1 MITPCQYAI
10 LFTENSRKPIEENL
24 KETFSPIG
32 FFLCYNKVVK
42 NCKGVI
48 MSTPAE
54 QLRLAKRGPILSISA
69 YLVLTVGKL
78 ISGSILNSSSLIAD
92 GFNNLSDIVGNVAL
106 LIGLHLASQ
115 PADEDH
121 RFGHW
126 KIEDLSSLITSFIM
140 FLVAFQV
147 LIQTVQKLIAH
158 RQTVI
163 DPLGAVVGLISAGVM
178 FGVYYYNKRLSKKVK
193 SSALVAASKDNL
205 SDAVTSLGTSIAI
218 IASSLKFPMIDNLVA
233 IVITCFI
240 FRTAYE
246 IFMEATFSLS
256 DGFDQ
261 SQLKKYETAILEIP
275 KITAV
280 KSQRGRTYGSNIYL
294 DIVLEMN
301 PDLSVY
307 ESHDITEQV
316 EKMLSERFAV
326 YDIDIHVEPAA
337 IPEDELFGNVVKKL
351 YKNEKLILSKIPDYE
366 HYIADDFF
374 MLEADGHH
382 LSKEELI
389 ARETFY
395 PANFTH
401 FKVKTISQKTKLLTY
416 TLNNQHHMSLWRRNE
431 QWYLIY
437 HQITDTKAP

>member
-1 MITPCQYAI
+1 MSQP
-10 LFTENSRKPIEENL
+10 TEN
-24 KETFSPIG
+24 
-32 FFLCYNKVVK
+32 
-42 NCKGVI
+42 
-48 MSTPAE
+48 
-54 QLRLAKRGPILSISA
+54 LRLAKRGPILSISA
-69 YLVLTVGKL
+69 YVLLAIGKL
-78 ISGSILNSSSLIAD
+78 ISGNILNSSSLIAD
-92 GFNNLSDIVGNVAL
+92 GFNNLSDIIGNITL

-126 KIEDLSSLITSFIM
+126 KIEDLSSLITSFMM

-147 LIQTVQKLIAH
+147 LIQTIQKLLSG

-163 DPLGAVVGLISAGVM
+163 DPTGAIVGLISALIM
-178 FGVYYYNKRLSKKVK
+178 FGVYCYNKRLSKRVK
-193 SSALVAASKDNL
+193 SSALVAAAKDNL
-205 SDAVTSLGTSIAI
+205 SDALTSLGTSVAI
-218 IASSLKFPMIDNLVA
+218 IATSLNFPFIDNLVA
-233 IVITCFI
+233 IVITFFI
-240 FRTAYE
+240 FKTAYD

-261 SQLKKYETAILEIP
+261 SQLNKYEAAILEIP

-316 EKMLSERFAV
+316 EKMLSERFSV
-326 YDIDIHVEPAA
+326 YDIDIHVEPGA
-337 IPEDELFGNVVKKL
+337 IPEDELFGNVIKKL
-351 YKNEKLILSKIPDYE
+351 YKNEKIILSKIPDYE
-366 HYIADDFF
+366 QYIAEDFF
-374 MLEADGHH
+374 MLEENGQH

-401 FKVKTISQKTKLLTY
+401 FKVKNISQKTKLVTY
-416 TLNNQHHMSLWRRNE
+416 TLDKQQHMSLWRRNE
-431 QWYLIY
+431 KWYLIY
-437 HQITDTKAP
+437 HQISETHSS